1 MPYLIENLNTS
12 EFNEAEKEALDIM
25 KNWDFD
31 NHIDSKGPGFFASW
45 NNNIYNLLWD
55 EFDVEDETLKWPF
68 TYQYFYLL
76 KNYPNDKFMDILK
89 TPEKETAADLIQ
101 QSFKDTVE
109 KLDALAQQN
118 GDYDWANYKR
128 TYVGHLSQALP
139 AFSIQDIPIGG
150 DGNTV
155 NATTRNHGPSWRM
168 IVEMGDTPKAYG
180 IYPGGQSGN
189 PGSKYYDNFI
199 DDWAKGNYFEINFMQ
214 SETDSTSIQTTQIL
228 KPSK

>member
-1 MPYLIENLNTS
+1 
-12 EFNEAEKEALDIM
+12 
-25 KNWDFD
+25 
-31 NHIDSKGPGFFASW
+31 
-45 NNNIYNLLWD
+45 
-55 EFDVEDETLKWPF
+55 
-68 TYQYFYLL
+68 
-76 KNYPNDKFMDILK
+76 MDILE

-109 KLDALAQQN
+109 KLNALAQQN